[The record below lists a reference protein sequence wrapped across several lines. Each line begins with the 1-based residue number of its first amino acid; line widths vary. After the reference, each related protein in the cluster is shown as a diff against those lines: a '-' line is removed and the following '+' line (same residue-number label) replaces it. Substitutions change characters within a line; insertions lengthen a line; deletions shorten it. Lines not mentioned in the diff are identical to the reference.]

1 MGQHIEETANNCPTC
16 LRFRKTNTKEPM
28 IPQPIPNG
36 PWRKIAA
43 DVMTFKGQDYLLV
56 ADYFSKFVEEPQ
68 LPDKTAPSII
78 KALKSIFA
86 RNGIPEE
93 LISDNMPF
101 ASREFRLFAQEWG
114 FRSVTSSP
122 QYPQSNGLAE
132 RNIQTVKQLF
142 RKADF
147 DGRDREQA
155 LLDFRSAPITGTKWS
170 PDRAAYGPIT
180 KNKASV
186 PPAASTATTNLVGPD
201 HAAARTTPTEA
212 KTLLRPRG
220 DGNGRSST
228 RQCRSCPTRKGVGAG
243 NRHRGCQHAAVIHHQ
258 PTGSNNTEEPTSP
271 PPLVGTTTLHGSA
284 AGPDR
289 GRCKQSAGRR
299 GPPQATPGKMTPPQ
313 TEADTTTPQSPPYVT
328 SRGRT
333 IRRPSRY
340 NDFW

>member
-1 MGQHIEETANNCPTC
+1 
-16 LRFRKTNTKEPM
+16 M

-56 ADYFSKFVEEPQ
+56 ADYFSKFVEVPQ

-93 LISDNMPF
+93 LISDNMLF

-170 PDRAAYGPIT
+170 PAELLMGRSLRTKLPSHPQQAQQQRTPWVQIT
-180 KNKASV
+180 QQLGQRQQKQK
-186 PPAASTATTNLVGPD
+186 
-201 HAAARTTPTEA
+201 
-212 KTLLRPRG
+212 KLLRPRG
-220 DGNGRSST
+220 DGNGRFST

-271 PPLVGTTTLHGSA
+271 PTLVGPTTLHGSA
-284 AGPDR
+284 AGPGR
-289 GRCKQSAGRR
+289 GLCKQSAGRR
-299 GPPQATPGKMTPPQ
+299 GPPTSHSR
-313 TEADTTTPQSPPYVT
+313 ENDTTGDRSRHDDTAKPAVSRQSGT
-328 SRGRT
+328 HH
-333 IRRPSRY
+333 
-340 NDFW
+340 